1 MYDELT
7 CNYNLPSFCQEMEG
21 NFYASILVGDPFPSF
36 PPSPLPLLPPPP
48 PPPPT
53 HTHGCTPHG
62 WHVCHSAC
70 LIGPIVP
77 LITQSLSHSHTS
89 LPGPTVWCDRPSWL
103 PSHAPQPPP
112 TLHVCPLPSL
122 PPSLHPFSGTNIT
135 SFPSLTPDRVAASCL
150 WLLHTHQGTKLPP
163 ALLTNLPQ
171 DLVGI
176 TQLP

>member
-1 MYDELT
+1 MSSHAIIT
-7 CNYNLPSFCQEMEG
+7 S
-21 NFYASILVGDPFPSF
+21 LVSVRKWRVTFMPPFLWVTHSPHF
-36 PPSPLPLLPPPP
+36 PPPLSPSSPPPH
-48 PPPPT
+48 T

-89 LPGPTVWCDRPSWL
+89 LPGPTVWCDRPHGRHPML
-103 PSHAPQPPP
+103 HSHPPLCMCVLSP
-112 TLHVCPLPSL
+112 PSL